1 MGKCF
6 VQFCY
11 MKGVINC
18 MEYFIDYT
26 AIGKNIRKARRA
38 KGWTQARLAT
48 AVDCTTPHMTNIEN
62 ANTKLSLAMLVSVAQ
77 ALEVSTDELIGLP
90 SNPKSDK
97 EPSAESQLRE
107 IWSALSYSDAK
118 LCQQA
123 CVDFCK
129 VFARHFPPA
138 TK

>member
-1 MGKCF
+1 
-6 VQFCY
+6 
-11 MKGVINC
+11 

-26 AIGKNIRKARRA
+26 TIGKNIRKARRA
-38 KGWTQARLAT
+38 KGWTQAQLAA
-48 AVDCTTPHMTNIEN
+48 AVDCTTPHMTNVEN

-77 ALEVSTDELIGLP
+77 ALGVSTDELIGVSP
-90 SNPKSDK
+90 NAKGDG

-129 VFARHFPPA
+129 VFSRHFPPA
-138 TK
+138 ARR